1 MTYAFNNLF
10 NEILNDTPVVFRD
23 VYHNQGNYS
32 LNTTQDGRK
41 ELIVNVAGHNPKLQY
56 FDVTDRALWLLNQY
70 GIKYT
75 QKEQL
80 GIMMADG
87 LYNEATK
94 KYWVSYDEHFQ
105 LKTNL
110 PLIIHWADHM
120 STAIEGSEY
129 KKAMGITDDYSVNF

>member
-1 MTYAFNNLF
+1 MKNKKSYFAL
-10 NEILNDTPVVFRD
+10 
-23 VYHNQGNYS
+23 
-32 LNTTQDGRK
+32 
-41 ELIVNVAGHNPKLQY
+41 NPKLQY
-56 FDVTDRALWLLNQY
+56 FDVTDRAFWLLNQY
-70 GIKYT
+70 GVKYT

-80 GIMMADG
+80 GIHMADG

-94 KYWVSYDEHFQ
+94 KYWISYDENFQ

-120 STAIEGSEY
+120 STAIENSEY